1 MTSGQ
6 APAPSTRVVAATNA
20 PLIVSRARA
29 WLVRL
34 ALLYWGVIL
43 VVAGL
48 AIYFLGIAASVLRLL
63 FALGDPWRGWNEAL
77 VWYSGVPT
85 TIGLGLIV
93 IDLLVVLPFKR
104 AARRQADPIGPP
116 VSRLTVALTAYND
129 EESIG
134 DAVRD
139 FVAHPLVQRVIV
151 VSNSSTDRTAE
162 RAAEAG
168 AIVHNETRQGYGWC
182 VFRCLSE
189 GVTFDDSSHVVLCEG
204 DGTFRAADIDK
215 FVAYA
220 PHAEIVNGTRIVEQ
234 LRQFETQLTTFMYYG
249 NFFVGKLLEAKHL
262 GKGTFTDVGT
272 TYKIVRRDALRRLL
286 PMLSP
291 SVNLEFNAHL
301 LDTALEKGFLMV
313 ECPITFHPRVGVSKG
328 GNVSNRRALRVG
340 LRMLLGLSF
349 GWRWLR

>member
-1 MTSGQ
+1 MRSEQAPLTSTHVAA
-6 APAPSTRVVAATNA
+6 APAPVS
-20 PLIVSRARA
+20 LSRARA
-29 WLVRL
+29 FLVRL
-34 ALLYWGVIL
+34 SLLYWGVLL

-48 AIYFLGIAASVLRLL
+48 AAYFTGIALSVLRLVL
-63 FALGDPWRGWNEAL
+63 LLGEPWRGWNEAL

-85 TIGLGLIV
+85 TVGLMLIG
-93 IDLLVVLPFKR
+93 IDLLAILPFKR
-104 AARRQADPIGPP
+104 AARRQADPVGPP

-129 EESIG
+129 EQSIG

-139 FVAHPLVQRVIV
+139 FVRHPLVQRVIV
-151 VSNSSTDRTAE
+151 VSNASTDRTAE
-162 RAAEAG
+162 RAAAAG

-189 GVTFDDSSHVVLCEG
+189 GVAFDDSSHVVLCEG

-215 FVAYA
+215 LVAYA

-272 TYKIVRRDALRRLL
+272 TYKMVRHDALRRLL

-291 SVNLEFNAHL
+291 TINLEFNAHF
-301 LDTALEKGFLMV
+301 LDTALEHGFLTV

-340 LRMLLGLSF
+340 LRMMAGLSF

>member
-1 MTSGQ
+1 MTAGE
-6 APAPSTRVVAATNA
+6 APAHSTHVAATPQP
-20 PLIVSRARA
+20 PLSLSRARA
-29 WLVRL
+29 RLARL
-34 ALLYWGVIL
+34 ALLYWGVLFVI
-43 VVAGL
+43 AGL
-48 AIYFLGIAASVLRLL
+48 AVYFLGIFASVVRLA
-63 FALGDPWRGWNEAL
+63 FALGEPWRGWNEML

-85 TIGLGLIV
+85 TVGLVLIAT
-93 IDLLVVLPFKR
+93 DLLAVLPFRR
-104 AARRQADPIGPP
+104 ASRRQADPVGPP
-116 VSRLTVALTAYND
+116 VSRVTVALTAYND
-129 EESIG
+129 EQSIG

-139 FVAHPLVQRVIV
+139 FIKHPLVQRVIV
-151 VSNSSTDRTAE
+151 VSNASTDRTVE

-168 AIVHNETRQGYGWC
+168 ATVHNETRQGYGWC

-189 GVTFDDSSHVVLCEG
+189 GVAFDDSSHVVLCEG

-215 FVAYA
+215 LVAYA
-220 PHAEIVNGTRIVEQ
+220 PHAELVNGTRIVEQ

-272 TYKIVRRDALRRLL
+272 TYKLVRQDALQRLL
-286 PMLSP
+286 PLLSP
-291 SVNLEFNAHL
+291 SVNLEFNAHF
-301 LDTALEKGFLMV
+301 LDTALEHGILTV

-340 LRMLLGLSF
+340 LRMMLGLSF

>member
-1 MTSGQ
+1 MTSER
-6 APAPSTRVVAATNA
+6 APVPSAHAAVTPHG
-20 PLIVSRARA
+20 PLSLSGLLAF
-29 WLVRL
+29 LPRL
-34 ALLYWGVIL
+34 PLLYWGLLFVI
-43 VVAGL
+43 AGL
-48 AIYFLGIAASVLRLL
+48 AAYFLGIALSVVRLVFGL
-63 FALGDPWRGWNEAL
+63 DGAWRSWNEAL
-77 VWYSGVPT
+77 VWYSGLPT

-93 IDLLVVLPFKR
+93 VDLLVGLPFKR

-129 EESIG
+129 EQSIG

-139 FVAHPLVQRVIV
+139 FLAHPLVQRVIV

-204 DGTFRAADIDK
+204 DRTFRAADIDK

-234 LRQFETQLTTFMYYG
+234 LRQVDTQLTTFMYYG

-272 TYKIVRRDALRRLL
+272 TYKIVRRDSLQRLL
-286 PMLSP
+286 PLLSP

-313 ECPITFHPRVGVSKG
+313 ECPITFHPRVGASKG

-340 LRMLLGLSF
+340 VRMMLGLSF